1 MKDQLEKM
9 LKAALGKNINVR
21 VIIDGEPMDP
31 STEPQAMEG
40 DAKEEASESA
50 PFEKREE
57 LGMAPEPEAGPSM
70 HKPMP
75 APEAVSGQEAGRKPM
90 SLQER
95 ANAAKIA
102 AQNMLKPKK

>member
-31 STEPQAMEG
+31 STEPQALEG
-40 DAKEEASESA
+40 DPVVEGA
-50 PFEKREE
+50 PEEKREE

-70 HKPMP
+70 DMKPMP
-75 APEAVSGQEAGRKPM
+75 EPQEVDGQDAGRKPM

-95 ANAAKIA
+95 ADAAKLS
-102 AQNMLKPKK
+102 AQKMLKQKK